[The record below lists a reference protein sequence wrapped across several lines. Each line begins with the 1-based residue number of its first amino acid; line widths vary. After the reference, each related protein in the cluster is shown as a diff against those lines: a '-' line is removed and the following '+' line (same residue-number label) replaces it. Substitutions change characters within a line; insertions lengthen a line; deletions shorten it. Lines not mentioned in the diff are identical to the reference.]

1 MNRRAL
7 DSTVLSKT
15 LARHW
20 SSRNIHMDDVVQDE
34 RGTIKPRFGSNGSRG
49 PSSTIG
55 KLPPLI
61 ADDRGRATAHVD
73 LGDEELGRGAMG
85 VVHLARQGPLRRDV
99 AVKTLLDESVGA
111 EERLQM
117 LCEARVTGALEH
129 PNVVPVYMLGG
140 DETGAPVIV
149 MKRITGTPWNELLA
163 DPAMLREREHVLDPL
178 VWHLEVLTQV
188 CNALHYAHD
197 KQIIHRDLKPEN
209 VMIGEFG
216 EVCLLDWGLAVSLQE
231 DNELGLPHVSG
242 IDGVA
247 GTPTYMAPE
256 AVAVLND
263 QIGVATDVY
272 TLGAVLHEIVT
283 GKTRHDGDSMT
294 DVLLAALASE
304 PYDYGETVDK
314 QLADICNRAT
324 DVEPAK
330 RFPTADDFR
339 LAIDAYLQQR
349 HSLHLVVE
357 ATERLDELCRSV
369 AECDLDDEQAGVE
382 IHRLYGE
389 CRFGF
394 REALREWNDSL
405 EAADGLQRLLELMAR
420 YEMGHDNPQAA
431 AAMIAD
437 LPQPSPALAVELGA
451 LKTRLQARQA
461 ELDAIRLQEDTGSGK
476 ATRMII
482 QASMMVIW
490 SGGYFAIGAM
500 MRAGVFT
507 NGHAIFTGIVLG
519 YGVFLAVAT
528 FRWRQVL
535 WKTRTNR
542 HFLWTLWA
550 AFVASMALWPG
561 AWYRGVPFGDAVA
574 ANLLLYATVMW
585 MSAAAVDRRLIWG
598 AAPYLIGAGVA
609 AFWPAYAWEAT
620 AVATL
625 GAMGAATSVW
635 RSPPATTE
643 TA

>member
-1 MNRRAL
+1 
-7 DSTVLSKT
+7 VLSKT

-20 SSRNIHMDDVVQDE
+20 SSRNIQMDDVVQDE
-34 RGTIKPRFGSNGSRG
+34 RGTIRPRSGSNGSRG

-149 MKRITGTPWNELLA
+149 MKRITGTPWSELLA

-178 VWHLEVLTQV
+178 VWHLEVLIQV

-197 KQIIHRDLKPEN
+197 KQIIHRDLKSEN

-216 EVCLLDWGLAVSLQE
+216 EVSVLDWGLAVSLQE
-231 DNELGLPHVSG
+231 DNDLGLPHASQ
-242 IDGVA
+242 IDSVA

-256 AVAVLND
+256 AVAVLSD

-283 GKTRHDGDSMT
+283 GETRHDGDTMT

-304 PYDYGETVDK
+304 PYDYGESVDK

-324 DVEPAK
+324 AVDPAE
-330 RFPTADDFR
+330 RFASADDFR

-349 HSLHLVVE
+349 HSLHLGAE

-369 AECDLDDEQAGVE
+369 ADCHADDEQAAVE
-382 IHRLYGE
+382 IYRLYGE

-405 EAADGLQRLLELMAR
+405 EAADGLQRLLEAMAR
-420 YEMGHDNPQAA
+420 YEIAHDNAQAA
-431 AAMIAD
+431 AAMLAD
-437 LPQPSPALAVELGA
+437 LPQACPEIEADLVA
-451 LKTRLQARQA
+451 LKSRLQERQA
-461 ELDAIRLQEDTGSGK
+461 ELDAHRLQEDTAPGK
-476 ATRMII
+476 GTRMTILVL
-482 QASMMVIW
+482 MMLIW
-490 SGGYFAIGAM
+490 TGCYFVLGAM

-507 NGHAIFTGIVLG
+507 NGHAVFTGVVLA
-519 YGVFLAVAT
+519 YGAFLAVAT
-528 FRWRQVL
+528 FRWRKVL
-535 WKTRTNR
+535 WQTRTNR
-542 HFLWTLWA
+542 RFLWGLWA
-550 AFVASMALWPG
+550 AFVASISLWPAAWVHG
-561 AWYRGVPFGDAVA
+561 APFGDVVA

-585 MSAAAVDRRLIWG
+585 MSAAAFDGRLLWG
-598 AAPYLIGAGVA
+598 AAPYLIGAGLA
-609 AFWPAYAWEAT
+609 AAWPAYAWEVM

-625 GAMGAATSVW
+625 TAMGAAIMVW
-635 RSPPATTE
+635 RSPATSNG